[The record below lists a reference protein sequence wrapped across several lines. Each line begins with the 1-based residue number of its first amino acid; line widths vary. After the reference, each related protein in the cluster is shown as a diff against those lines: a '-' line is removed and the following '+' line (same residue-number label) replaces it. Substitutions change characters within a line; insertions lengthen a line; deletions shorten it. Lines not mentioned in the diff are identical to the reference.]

1 MAQRARKLGLVKVVL
16 VLANA
21 DGLGRDLDELCQR
34 VLQSSRNGNGAAQGN
49 IVIGKFLRRQL

>member
-1 MAQRARKLGLVKVVL
+1 MAQGARKLGLVKVVL

-34 VLQSSRNGNGAAQGN
+34 VL
-49 IVIGKFLRRQL
+49 